1 MSHAPPEEP
10 GVEEAPEIPTESLLV
25 VRAAGRPFALPISE
39 VHEVVPELPLTP
51 IPGAG
56 DAVCGM
62 VNVRGRV
69 LAVVDLGRS
78 LGADPGPGAGDRR
91 LLVVEQGG
99 RLAALRVDDVV
110 RIERVPVDELE
121 AVRGGTSEVPGIRG
135 GLTMEIGTVDLLDAE
150 RVLEL
155 ELG

>member
-1 MSHAPPEEP
+1 MSHASPEEP
-10 GVEEAPEIPTESLLV
+10 RVEEAPEIPTESLLV

-51 IPGAG
+51 IPGAS

-78 LGADPGPGAGDRR
+78 LGVDADTRASDRR

-121 AVRGGTSEVPGIRG
+121 AVRGGMGEVPGIRG
-135 GLTMEIGTVDLLDAE
+135 GVTLEIGEVDLLDAE